1 MQTVLTIHI
10 ETVFI
15 HIETVFIQ
23 CIVPQLSES
32 MGQMAQL

>member
-23 CIVPQLSES
+23 CVVPQLSES